1 MRVSS
6 GRLGRLRHFIAD
18 IRGVVAI
25 EFALVGL
32 LTVGLVLEALQGG
45 LYLYQRSEIER
56 VTALAARQ
64 VMIGAVAASGL
75 TASQFLE
82 QVICA
87 PLPSGMSCANV
98 VADLETVSQSASPG
112 GFYAFANADMSGPAP
127 MPSTGAY
134 CAGSPGKVMYLRVS
148 YKSVAISPVWRTLAS
163 SSGLTVNGVP
173 AYSVT
178 AYTPFRN
185 EPFTGGSSGC

>member
-6 GRLGRLRHFIAD
+6 GRLGRVRRFRAD
-18 IRGVVAI
+18 VRGVVAI

-56 VTALAARQ
+56 VTGLAARQ

-75 TASQFLE
+75 SATQFL
-82 QVICA
+82 QQDICA
-87 PLPSGMSCANV
+87 ALPSGMPCANV
-98 VADLETVSQSASPG
+98 VADLETVPQAASPG
-112 GFYAFANADMSGPAP
+112 GFYAFANADMSGPVP

-148 YKSVAISPVWRTLAS
+148 YKSIAISPVWRTIAS
-163 SSGLTVNGVP
+163 SSGLVINGVP

-185 EPFTGGSSGC
+185 EPFIGGSSGC

>member
-1 MRVSS
+1 MRTS
-6 GRLGRLRHFIAD
+6 GGRRGRVWRFFVDA
-18 IRGVVAI
+18 RGVVAV

-56 VTALAARQ
+56 ATGLAARQ

-75 TASQFLE
+75 TAAQFRQ
-82 QVICA
+82 QVVCA
-87 PLPSGMSCANV
+87 ALPSSISCTNV
-98 VADLETVSQSASPG
+98 VVDLETVSQAASPG

-134 CAGSPGKVMYLRVS
+134 CAGSPGSVMYLRVS
-148 YKSVAISPVWRTLAS
+148 YKSIAISPVWRTVAS
-163 SSGLTVNGVP
+163 SSGATVGGAP
-173 AYSVT
+173 AYTVT
-178 AYTPFRN
+178 AYSPFRN
-185 EPFTGGSSGC
+185 EPFTGGSAGC